1 MKVLCIDDTEE
12 ITTLVDTV
20 LTAKGHEVSICND
33 GREGLRLIREDNAD
47 VILLDLAMPDYS
59 GQDVMDELIKD
70 GTINNYNIII
80 FTASSMTDSQVDG
93 YIKKGA
99 KFVIRKPVKMD
110 KLLSSIERFNKE

>member
-20 LTAKGHEVSICND
+20 LTAKGHELSVCDN

-47 VILLDLAMPDYS
+47 VILLDLAMPEFS
-59 GQDVMDELIKD
+59 GQDVIDELHKD

-80 FTASSMTDSQVDG
+80 FTASSMNDSQINELV
-93 YIKKGA
+93 KKGA
-99 KFVIRKPVKMD
+99 KLVIRKPVRMKE
-110 KLLSSIERFNKE
+110 LVSAIERFNKE